1 MIDTMSEDLLKF
13 DDDDHFLDLSSII
26 STEQV
31 AHDDYNTRPRKRKK
45 HKKRH

>member
-1 MIDTMSEDLLKF
+1 MIDTASEDLLKF

-31 AHDDYNTRPRKRKK
+31 SNDCYTGPRKKKK